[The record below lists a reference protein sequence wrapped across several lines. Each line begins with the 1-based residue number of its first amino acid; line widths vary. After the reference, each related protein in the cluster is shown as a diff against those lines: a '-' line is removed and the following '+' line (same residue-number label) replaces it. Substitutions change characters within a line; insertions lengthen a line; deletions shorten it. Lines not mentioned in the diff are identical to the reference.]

1 MWSLGAVVFFLI
13 ETVLFIFLLGGTVA
27 TNDQQL
33 KVEFEEDAQED
44 TNPLDIVDELEDFI
58 DDSDIT
64 MTSSAKSGRR
74 SNRKRRRLKKED
86 DMFDYSI
93 GGHNKVMVV

>member
-1 MWSLGAVVFFLI
+1 MVTRGGAASFL
-13 ETVLFIFLLGGTVA
+13 FKIFLFFYFLGGTVA
-27 TNDQQL
+27 TNDHQL

-44 TNPLDIVDELEDFI
+44 TNPLDIVDDLEEFI

-93 GGHNKVMVV
+93 GGHNKVWVV

>member
-1 MWSLGAVVFFLI
+1 M
-13 ETVLFIFLLGGTVA
+13 LGGTVA
-27 TNDQQL
+27 TNDHQL

-58 DDSDIT
+58 DDIS

-93 GGHNKVMVV
+93 GGHNKVWVV